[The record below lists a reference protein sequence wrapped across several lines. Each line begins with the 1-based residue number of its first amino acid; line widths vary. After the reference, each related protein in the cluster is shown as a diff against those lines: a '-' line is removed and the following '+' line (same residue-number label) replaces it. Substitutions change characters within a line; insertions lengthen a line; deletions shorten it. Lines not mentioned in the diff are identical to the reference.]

1 MVIRRL
7 KIKNFGKIRDKDM
20 ELSPGINVLYGE
32 NESGKTTT
40 HTFIRSMFYG
50 VRRLRGKAALNDTY
64 TKYEPWENPA
74 EYGGI
79 MWFTSK
85 GKKYRLTRN
94 FYKEKKL
101 GELLCEDDGSLV
113 DAEQG
118 ALGTILGNVSEAVYD
133 NTVSVAQLKSVTGK
147 DLVRELQ
154 NYMASYQGTGDS
166 SIDMGRAMQMLKM
179 SRKGYLTEAAR
190 RKKEL
195 EREKE
200 KISANMEYIRREI
213 RELDEKRDRI
223 MQQQDG
229 MNIGTR
235 ERSTEDLLE
244 LRIDRV
250 KRRRELTDAVLAV
263 VLLGGIAGTG
273 CLAAFSGQVI
283 FSVLAGVATAAISVA
298 ALFFRIRLSRELN
311 KRERQRER
319 WHSRHEELTWNRNN
333 LDSDYE
339 EKHTALE
346 NLQAELTECE
356 ENTEVI
362 TPEETEIQ
370 ALNMALET
378 IEALSGN
385 ITDQVGVRLKKRTS
399 EILSE
404 ITGGRYQEVLMDEAL
419 HMSVNTGERIVSI
432 ERLSRGTLEQIYFA
446 LRRAAGELFCKEE
459 PFPVILDDVFGM
471 YDEERLANILYLY
484 GELKNSRKL
493 ASVIVKARS
502 GQNIRTIGEFL
513 EIIKPLFGR
522 EREKKELAK
531 VFQALRIEVNQE
543 MEALKEMLLAATE
556 ALKPGGRLVV
566 ITYHSLEDRMVK
578 NIMKTGNVE
587 GKAETDFFGNLQT
600 PFRLVNNK
608 VIVPDEAEI
617 ERNPRSRSAKLRIAE
632 KK

>member
-50 VRRLRGKAALNDTY
+50 VRRLRGKASQNDTY

-79 MWFTSK
+79 LWFTSK
-85 GKKYRLTRN
+85 GKNYRLTRN

-166 SIDMGRAMQMLKM
+166 SVDMGRAMQMLKM
-179 SRKGYLTEAAR
+179 SRKGYLTESAR
-190 RKKEL
+190 RKKDL
-195 EREKE
+195 EKEKE

-213 RELDEKRDRI
+213 RELDEK
-223 MQQQDG
+223 
-229 MNIGTR
+229 
-235 ERSTEDLLE
+235 
-244 LRIDRV
+244 
-250 KRRRELTDAVLAV
+250 
-263 VLLGGIAGTG
+263 
-273 CLAAFSGQVI
+273 
-283 FSVLAGVATAAISVA
+283 
-298 ALFFRIRLSRELN
+298 SRELN

-319 WHSRHEELTWNRNN
+319 WLSRHDELTWNRNS

-339 EKHTALE
+339 EKYTALS
-346 NLQAELTECE
+346 NLQSELQECE
-356 ENTEVI
+356 ENTEVL
-362 TPEETEIQ
+362 TPEEMEIQ
-370 ALNMALET
+370 ALNMAMDT

-385 ITDQVGVRLKKRTS
+385 ITDQVGIRLKRRTS

-404 ITGGRYQEVLMDEAL
+404 ITGGKYREVLMDEEL
-419 HMSVNTGERIVSI
+419 HMSVNTGDRTVSI

-446 LRRAAGELFCKEE
+446 LRMAAGELFCKEE

-471 YDEERLANILYLY
+471 YDEDRLA
-484 GELKNSRKL
+484 
-493 ASVIVKARS
+493 A
-502 GQNIRTIGEFL
+502 
-513 EIIKPLFGR
+513 
-522 EREKKELAK
+522 
-531 VFQALRIEVNQE
+531 ALRWLHKENRQVIISTCHKRE
-543 MEALKEMLLAATE
+543 MEILDKEGI
-556 ALKPGGRLVV
+556 P
-566 ITYHSLEDRMVK
+566 Y
-578 NIMKTGNVE
+578 
-587 GKAETDFFGNLQT
+587 Q
-600 PFRLVNNK
+600 
-608 VIVPDEAEI
+608 
-617 ERNPRSRSAKLRIAE
+617 KLFL
-632 KK
+632 